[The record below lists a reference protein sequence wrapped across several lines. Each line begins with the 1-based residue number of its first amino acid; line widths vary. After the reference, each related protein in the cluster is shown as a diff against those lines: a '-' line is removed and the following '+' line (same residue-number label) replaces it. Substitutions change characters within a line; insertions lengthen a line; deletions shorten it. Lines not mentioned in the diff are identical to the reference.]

1 MEGEDTVYNDPE
13 KLDGSSWGF
22 YISWVNNPVTTYGN
36 SRPVGVVL
44 LGAYLAHC
52 SLFSSVRRYIF
63 ILNDF
68 ECFSYHYLL
77 FIEDF
82 FTCYNPL

>member
-44 LGAYLAHC
+44 LGAYLEH
-52 SLFSSVRRYIF
+52 
-63 ILNDF
+63 
-68 ECFSYHYLL
+68 
-77 FIEDF
+77 
-82 FTCYNPL
+82 